1 MIKLEGKLGVKW
13 GGKLALGT
21 SVLVIVGWTGVSHGQ
36 VISWEED
43 VYGTVPS
50 NGYAGVVS
58 VDNWTDSYPANQTT
72 NLPDNTGAATTLDL
86 QEVSP
91 QSLTW
96 AIQFAHPGQDADG
109 TYNKEMLNGYLN
121 GGPAEWNPSPPN
133 NGVVLTNIPYSEYDI
148 YVYISSDT
156 AGRTGWVTDGGVTQ
170 GGAANGDATM
180 STFTPD
186 GATTYDFTTIG
197 PAEIST
203 PDATFLQT
211 TDTLGLYPA
220 ADYAEFTN
228 LSGSSQTITVQM
240 LVNDDWAGVAGFQVV
255 AVPEPMSLSSLAV
268 AGALLSLRRRKAN

>member
-1 MIKLEGKLGVKW
+1 MIKSEGKWVGKL
-13 GGKLALGT
+13 GGKLALGA
-21 SVLVIVGWTGVSHGQ
+21 SVLAMLGWTGVSRGQ

-58 VDNWTDSYPANQTT
+58 VDNWTDSYPANQIT

-91 QSLTW
+91 EGLTW

-121 GGPAEWNPSPPN
+121 GGPATWNPSPPN

-156 AGRTGWVTDGGVTQ
+156 AGREGWVTDGTVTQ
-170 GGAANGDATM
+170 GGAANGDATI

-186 GATTYDFTTIG
+186 GATTYDFTSIG
-197 PAEIST
+197 PGEISGA
-203 PDATFLQT
+203 DASFVQT
-211 TDTLGLYPA
+211 TDTLGNYPS

-255 AVPEPMSLSSLAV
+255 AVPEPMSLGSLAV
-268 AGALLSLRRRKAN
+268 AGALLTLRRRKAN